1 MVEDGFADPPVRTG
15 VTVPADEA
23 RLLAPCEPQ
32 VLVGIAHNKTNAF
45 NQGNR
50 DHPLPIQAWHK
61 SIRTVVGPG
70 DAIHAR
76 RDVGTVNIEGELAVV
91 IGRDTEGLTLDNA
104 FDYVFG
110 YTVVNDVTNVDRNAV
125 DEKTFQGK
133 GGHGYTPLGPWIET
147 ELDDPENV
155 ATTVIING
163 DVAAESGSFNLP
175 STVAESIVYVAPVDP
190 SRSRRRD
197 HERRAEHVR
206 RRQPGR
212 HGGDH
217 PRRHRLPD
225 QPCRLTPVSAS
236 LNTFSRRGPIHEG
249 SRGSRGWRSPVR

>member
-1 MVEDGFADPPVRTG
+1 MRIARLDTDDGPRYASWTGDAWAVVEDGFADPPVRTG

-32 VLVGIAHNKTNAF
+32 ILIGIAHNKTN
-45 NQGNR
+45 N

-70 DAIHAR
+70 DPIHAR

-91 IGRDTEGLTLDNA
+91 IGRDTEGLTLENA

-133 GGHGYTPLGPWIET
+133 GGRGYTPLGPWIET

-155 ATTVIING
+155 ATTVKVNG
-163 DVAAESGSFNLP
+163 HVAARSGSFNLP
-175 STVAESIVYVAPVDP
+175 STVAESIVYVTQWIPLGRGDVIMSGAP
-190 SRSRRRD
+190 
-197 HERRAEHVR
+197 
-206 RRQPGR
+206 
-212 HGGDH
+212 
-217 PRRHRLPD
+217 
-225 QPCRLTPVSAS
+225 
-236 LNTFSRRGPIHEG
+236 NTFVAVNPGDRVEITLDGVG
-249 SRGSRGWRSPVR
+249 TLTNPVV

>member
-1 MVEDGFADPPVRTG
+1 MRIARLATEDGPRDAVWTGDSWDLVEDGFADPPVRTG
-15 VTVPADEA
+15 VSVSADQA

-61 SIRTVVGPG
+61 SVRTVVGPG
-70 DAIHAR
+70 DPIRAR

-91 IGRDTEGLTLDNA
+91 VGRDTEGLTLENA

-133 GGHGYTPLGPWIET
+133 GGYGYTPLGPWIET
-147 ELDDPENV
+147 EIDDPEDV
-155 ATTVIING
+155 GTTVTVNG
-163 DVAAESGSFNLP
+163 TVAAESGSFNLP
-175 STVAESIVYVAPVDP
+175 STVAESIVYVARWIPLGRGDVIMSGAPDTFVAVGPGDTVEITLDGIGTLTNPV
-190 SRSRRRD
+190 
-197 HERRAEHVR
+197 V
-206 RRQPGR
+206 
-212 HGGDH
+212 
-217 PRRHRLPD
+217 
-225 QPCRLTPVSAS
+225 
-236 LNTFSRRGPIHEG
+236 
-249 SRGSRGWRSPVR
+249 